1 MATVKQTSDEQALI
15 NSVVQLERDQLKA
28 MLH

>member
-15 NSVVQLERDQLKA
+15 NGVVQLKRDQLKA